1 MIHIYQLV
9 DPRDEK
15 PFYVG
20 QSIDTA
26 MRWQQ
31 HIATRNKPLKRNN
44 GFTPTQQRIREICDA
59 GLTPDID
66 VLESC
71 ASFSDSR
78 LQEDKWIRR
87 LTDQGYQLTN
97 KLPVIGN
104 LGEAK
109 QHTIINDKIAEMGY
123 MTTIEAAH
131 FLHLTPN
138 RVRGLVC
145 EGTLHI
151 KKLGGMNLYS
161 QDELI
166 HYNENKTA
174 GGRRKSS

>member
-9 DPRDEK
+9 DPRDNK

-31 HIATRNKPLKRNN
+31 HITTRNRPLAMNN
-44 GFTPTQQRIREICDA
+44 EFTPTQLRIREICDA

-71 ASFSDSR
+71 TSFADSR
-78 LQEDKWIRR
+78 LQEHKWIRQ
-87 LTDQGYQLTN
+87 LTEQGYQLTN
-97 KLPVIGN
+97 KLAVIGN
-104 LGEAK
+104 LGEKK
-109 QHTIINDKIAEMGY
+109 QHTIINDKIAELGY
-123 MTTIEAAH
+123 MTTIEASH
-131 FLHLTPN
+131 FLQLTPG

-145 EGTLHI
+145 EGKLHI
-151 KKLGGMNLYS
+151 KKLGGMSLYS
-161 QDELI
+161 KDELI
-166 HYNENKTA
+166 SYNENKTG